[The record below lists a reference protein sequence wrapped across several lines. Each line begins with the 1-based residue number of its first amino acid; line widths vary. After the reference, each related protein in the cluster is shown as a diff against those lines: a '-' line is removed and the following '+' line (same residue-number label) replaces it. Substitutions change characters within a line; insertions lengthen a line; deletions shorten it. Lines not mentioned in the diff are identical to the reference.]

1 MKWRG
6 HLDSGLNLNQPH
18 PATFS
23 HSSHCF
29 REKIDQEH
37 DIGDANVTVAIFADE
52 LGFVW
57 VVTYQVL
64 KKEGPWGRVGLL
76 LASCLWQDPA

>member
-1 MKWRG
+1 MLWT
-6 HLDSGLNLNQPH
+6 LGLSH

-57 VVTYQVL
+57 VVTYQV
-64 KKEGPWGRVGLL
+64 EEGRVVGKGGVATCQLPV
-76 LASCLWQDPA
+76 AGPCVAA